1 MVLSDSERV
10 CSQVLLHRSVT
21 PYKYES
27 LRRESCVPRAIA
39 KATELGLVKAGS
51 RVLLLTGDDG
61 LTANRLETFVVGE
74 EIGHT
79 ESEERSA
86 VAREG
91 DDDDDGEEGEE

>member
-1 MVLSDSERV
+1 M
-10 CSQVLLHRSVT
+10 LLHRSVT

-61 LTANRLETFVVGE
+61 LTANRLETFIVGE

-86 VAREG
+86 AARE
-91 DDDDDGEEGEE
+91 DDDEVNEEDEE